1 MAGFLSANTFGTES
15 LLMKGKLALM
25 REETD
30 LRDDAS
36 ITAVR
41 LSTTKN
47 ISIFQSRMAVRDSVP
62 MPPIPH
68 FLHHAAH

>member
-1 MAGFLSANTFGTES
+1 
-15 LLMKGKLALM
+15 MKGKLVLM
-25 REETD
+25 REETV

-47 ISIFQSRMAVRDSVP
+47 ISIFQSGTAVRESVLRP
-62 MPPIPH
+62 FTPYFCIMQHINEKGC
-68 FLHHAAH
+68 F